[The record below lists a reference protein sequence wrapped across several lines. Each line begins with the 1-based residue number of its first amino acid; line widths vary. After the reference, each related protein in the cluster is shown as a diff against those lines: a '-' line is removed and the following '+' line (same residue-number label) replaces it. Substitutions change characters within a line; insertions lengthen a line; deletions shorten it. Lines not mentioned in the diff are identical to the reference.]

1 MTASLLTKEDTAW
14 AKAGYELAFGQYA
27 GKKEAPEEVIR
38 EAEDFELVNG
48 LMNIGVRAGNIK
60 MLFAKEGGGLTSY
73 QVEEKELLY
82 PFQDQISGGHR
93 QTMTKE
99 VECRCVAD
107 AGRQP
112 ACMQKQCRQS

>member
-1 MTASLLTKEDTAW
+1 
-14 AKAGYELAFGQYA
+14 
-27 GKKEAPEEVIR
+27 
-38 EAEDFELVNG
+38 
-48 LMNIGVRAGNIK
+48 

-73 QVEEKELLY
+73 QVEEKEFIVSV
-82 PFQDQISGGHR
+82 PRPNFWRAPTDND
-93 QTMTKE
+93 KE